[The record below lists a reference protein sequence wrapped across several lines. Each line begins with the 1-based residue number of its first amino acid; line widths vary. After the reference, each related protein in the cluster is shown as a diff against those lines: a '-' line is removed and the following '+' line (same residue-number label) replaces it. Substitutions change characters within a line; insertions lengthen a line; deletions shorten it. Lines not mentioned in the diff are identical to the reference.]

1 MGMMMKV
8 MIRIRVANLSFLNC
22 YHSNCVN
29 LSDSYVRTYFRR
41 KEFPY
46 QLLGRTE
53 TRYHHHHHYSH
64 QHNIIII
71 SIIIIIIDHIK
82 SHQHHIPS
90 HHTFTKRW
98 LWWYYV
104 LSLDAFTHIYNN
116 RWSPVKLGGSAL
128 NLWGTGYRRY
138 CTYCIWLIDVFLNCI
153 CLSGTIAIAMVIIH
167 HCYIIIMVQ
176 HNRCFLFALP
186 WSM

>member
-1 MGMMMKV
+1 MIEMMMGMMMIV

-71 SIIIIIIDHIK
+71 SIIIIITQVTSTSYPITSHIYK
-82 SHQHHIPS
+82 EMIMMI
-90 HHTFTKRW
+90 
-98 LWWYYV
+98 
-104 LSLDAFTHIYNN
+104 LSLDAFNHIYNN
-116 RWSPVKLGGSAL
+116 GCDAYDDYDRDDNP
-128 NLWGTGYRRY
+128 
-138 CTYCIWLIDVFLNCI
+138 
-153 CLSGTIAIAMVIIH
+153 
-167 HCYIIIMVQ
+167 
-176 HNRCFLFALP
+176 
-186 WSM
+186 